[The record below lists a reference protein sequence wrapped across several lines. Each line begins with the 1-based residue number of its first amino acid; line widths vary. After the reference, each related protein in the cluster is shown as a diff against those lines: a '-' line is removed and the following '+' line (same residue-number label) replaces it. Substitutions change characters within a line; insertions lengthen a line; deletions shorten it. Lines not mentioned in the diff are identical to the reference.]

1 MKKNDFIFNSDQ
13 VIEGETKWIAP
24 SNIALVKYWGKK
36 NIQLPKNPSISFT
49 LSNCVTETKVIYSPK
64 KRKKEFVDYDFFFEG
79 KTIKEFDKKIQLFFK
94 RIYQYVPW
102 IKNYNFI
109 INSNNSFPHSSGIAS
124 SASSM
129 ASLSVCLMDIERI
142 LFPEMKL
149 DYFNNK
155 ASFLSRLGSGSAS
168 RSIKGPIC
176 IWGSSLSFKNSNDY
190 YAIEFG
196 KNIHSVFKSYK
207 DTILIIDDKK
217 KKVSSSKGHELM
229 KNNPFSYQRIDQSNN
244 NIDSLISILKSGDL
258 ESFIKIVELEALTLH
273 ALMMT
278 SNPSYILINPE
289 TLNVINKIIDYRE
302 STKTPICFTLDA
314 GPNIHLLYPESF
326 SSEVLDFINSELI
339 NYCKERKF
347 ILDKVG
353 TGAKKI

>member
-1 MKKNDFIFNSDQ
+1 MKENNFIYESNL

-36 NIQLPKNPSISFT
+36 SIQLPKNPSISFT
-49 LSNCVTETKVIYSPK
+49 LSNCVTETSVIYTPK

-79 KTIKEFDKKIQLFFK
+79 KTIEEFDKKIQLFFK

-102 IKNYNFI
+102 IKNYSFI

-129 ASLSVCLMDIERI
+129 ASLSLCLMDIERI
-142 LFPEMKL
+142 LFPEMEL

-190 YAIEFG
+190 YATEFG
-196 KNIHSVFKSYK
+196 ENIHNVFKSYK

-217 KKVSSSKGHELM
+217 KKVSSSKGHDLM
-229 KNNPFSYQRIDQSNN
+229 KNNPFSKQRINQSNN

-258 ESFIKIVELEALTLH
+258 DSFIKIVELEALTLH

-289 TLNVINKIIDYRE
+289 TLSVINKIIDYRE
-302 STKTPICFTLDA
+302 STKIPICFTLDA
-314 GPNIHLLYPESF
+314 GPNIHLLYPASF
-326 SSEVLDFINSELI
+326 SNEVLDFIKSELI
-339 NYCKERKF
+339 NYCKEGKF

-353 TGAKKI
+353 RGAKKI

>member
-1 MKKNDFIFNSDQ
+1 MKENNFIYESNL

-36 NIQLPKNPSISFT
+36 SIQLPKNPSISFT
-49 LSNCVTETKVIYSPK
+49 LSNCVTETSVIYTPK

-79 KTIKEFDKKIQLFFK
+79 KTIEEFDKKIQLFFK

-102 IKNYNFI
+102 IKNYSFI

-129 ASLSVCLMDIERI
+129 ASLSLCLMDIERI
-142 LFPEMKL
+142 LFPEMEL

-190 YAIEFG
+190 YATEFG
-196 KNIHSVFKSYK
+196 ENIHNVFKSYK

-217 KKVSSSKGHELM
+217 KKVSSSKGHDLM
-229 KNNPFSYQRIDQSNN
+229 KNNPFSKQRINQSNN
-244 NIDSLISILKSGDL
+244 NIDLLISILKSGDL
-258 ESFIKIVELEALTLH
+258 DSFIKIVELEALTLH

-278 SNPSYILINPE
+278 SSPSYILINPE

-314 GPNIHLLYPESF
+314 GPNIHLLYPASF
-326 SSEVLDFINSELI
+326 SNEVLDFINSELI
-339 NYCKERKF
+339 NYCKEGKF

-353 TGAKKI
+353 RGAKKI

>member
-1 MKKNDFIFNSDQ
+1 MKENNFIYESNL

-36 NIQLPKNPSISFT
+36 SIQLPKNPSISFT
-49 LSNCVTETKVIYSPK
+49 LSNCVTETSVIYTPK

-79 KTIKEFDKKIQLFFK
+79 KTIEEFDKKIQLFFK

-102 IKNYNFI
+102 IKNYSFI

-129 ASLSVCLMDIERI
+129 ASLSLCLMDIERI
-142 LFPEMKL
+142 LFPEMEL

-190 YAIEFG
+190 YATEFG
-196 KNIHSVFKSYK
+196 ENIHNVFKSYK

-217 KKVSSSKGHELM
+217 KKVSSSKGHDLM
-229 KNNPFSYQRIDQSNN
+229 KNNPFSKQRINQSNN
-244 NIDSLISILKSGDL
+244 NIDLLISILKSGDL
-258 ESFIKIVELEALTLH
+258 DSFIKIVELEALTLH

-278 SNPSYILINPE
+278 SSPSYILINPE

-339 NYCKERKF
+339 NYCKEGKF

-353 TGAKKI
+353 RGAKKI

>member
-1 MKKNDFIFNSDQ
+1 MKENNFIYESNL

-36 NIQLPKNPSISFT
+36 SVQLPKNPSISFT
-49 LSNCVTETKVIYSPK
+49 LSNCVTETSVIYTPK

-79 KTIKEFDKKIQLFFK
+79 KTIEEFDKKIQLFFK

-102 IKNYNFI
+102 IKNYSFI

-129 ASLSVCLMDIERI
+129 ASLSLCLMDIERI
-142 LFPEMKL
+142 LFPEMEL

-190 YAIEFG
+190 YATEFG
-196 KNIHSVFKSYK
+196 ENIHNVFKSYK

-217 KKVSSSKGHELM
+217 KKVSSSKGHDLM
-229 KNNPFSYQRIDQSNN
+229 KNNPFSKQRINQSNN

-258 ESFIKIVELEALTLH
+258 DSFIKIVELEALTLH

-278 SNPSYILINPE
+278 SSPSYILINPE

-302 STKTPICFTLDA
+302 STKIPICFTLDA
-314 GPNIHLLYPESF
+314 GPNIHLLYPASF
-326 SSEVLDFINSELI
+326 SNEVLDFIKSELI
-339 NYCKERKF
+339 NYCKEGKF

-353 TGAKKI
+353 RGAKKI

>member
-1 MKKNDFIFNSDQ
+1 MKENDFIYESNQ
-13 VIEGETKWIAP
+13 VVEGQVKWIAP

-36 NIQLPKNPSISFT
+36 NVQLPENPSISFT
-49 LSNCVTETKVIYSPK
+49 LSNSITNTEVIYSLK
-64 KRKKEFVDYDFFFEG
+64 KRKKEFVDFDYFFEG
-79 KTIKEFDKKIQLFFK
+79 NPKKEFDTKIQLFFN
-94 RIYQYVPW
+94 RIQKYVPW
-102 IKNYNFI
+102 IKNFYFK

-124 SASSM
+124 SASFM
-129 ASLSVCLMDIERI
+129 ASLSLCLMDIEKN

-176 IWGSSLSFKNSNDY
+176 IWGSSPSLKNSNDY

-196 KNIHSVFKSYK
+196 RNIHDVFKCYR

-217 KKVSSSKGHELM
+217 KKISSSKGHDLM
-229 KNNPFSYQRIDQSNN
+229 KNHTFSNQRIIQSNEN
-244 NIDSLISILKSGDL
+244 FDSLIHILKTGDL
-258 ESFIKIVELEALTLH
+258 ESFIKIVELEALSLH

-278 SNPSYILINPE
+278 SNPSFILIKPE
-289 TLNVINKIIDYRE
+289 TLNAINKIIDFRE
-302 STKTPICFTLDA
+302 TTKTPICFTLDA
-314 GPNIHLLYPESF
+314 GPNLHLLYPENF
-326 SSEVLDFINSELI
+326 SSKVLDFINSELK
-339 NYCKERKF
+339 NHCKKGKF

-353 TGAKKI
+353 DGARKI

>member
-1 MKKNDFIFNSDQ
+1 MKENNFIYESNL

-36 NIQLPKNPSISFT
+36 SIQLPKNPSISFT
-49 LSNCVTETKVIYSPK
+49 LSNCVTETSVIYTPK

-79 KTIKEFDKKIQLFFK
+79 KTIEEFDKKIQLFFK

-102 IKNYNFI
+102 IKNYSFI

-129 ASLSVCLMDIERI
+129 ASLSLCLMDIERI
-142 LFPEMKL
+142 LFPEMEL

-190 YAIEFG
+190 YATEFG
-196 KNIHSVFKSYK
+196 ENIHNVFKSYK

-217 KKVSSSKGHELM
+217 KKVSSSKGHDLM
-229 KNNPFSYQRIDQSNN
+229 KNNPFSKQRINQSNN

-258 ESFIKIVELEALTLH
+258 DSFIKIVELEALTLH

-278 SNPSYILINPE
+278 SSPSYILINPE

-302 STKTPICFTLDA
+302 STKIPICFTLDA

-339 NYCKERKF
+339 NYCKEGKF

-353 TGAKKI
+353 RGAKKI

>member
-1 MKKNDFIFNSDQ
+1 MKENNFIYESNL

-36 NIQLPKNPSISFT
+36 SVQLPKNPSISFT
-49 LSNCVTETKVIYSPK
+49 LSNCVTETSVIYTPK

-79 KTIKEFDKKIQLFFK
+79 KTIEEFDKKIQLFFK

-102 IKNYNFI
+102 IKNYSFI

-129 ASLSVCLMDIERI
+129 ASLSLCLMDIERI
-142 LFPEMKL
+142 LFPEMEL

-190 YAIEFG
+190 YATEFG
-196 KNIHSVFKSYK
+196 ENIHNVFKSYK

-217 KKVSSSKGHELM
+217 KKVSSSKGHDLM
-229 KNNPFSYQRIDQSNN
+229 KNNPFSKQRINQSNN

-258 ESFIKIVELEALTLH
+258 DSFIKIVELEALTLH

-278 SNPSYILINPE
+278 SSPSYILINPE

-314 GPNIHLLYPESF
+314 GPNIHLLYPASF
-326 SSEVLDFINSELI
+326 SNEVLDFIKSELI
-339 NYCKERKF
+339 NYCKEGKF

-353 TGAKKI
+353 RGAKKI

>member
-1 MKKNDFIFNSDQ
+1 MKENNFIYESNL

-36 NIQLPKNPSISFT
+36 SIQLPKNPSISFT
-49 LSNCVTETKVIYSPK
+49 LSNCVTETSVIYTPK

-79 KTIKEFDKKIQLFFK
+79 KTMEEFDKKIQLFFK

-102 IKNYNFI
+102 IKNYSFI

-129 ASLSVCLMDIERI
+129 ASLSLCLMDIERI
-142 LFPEMKL
+142 LFPEMEL

-190 YAIEFG
+190 YATEFG
-196 KNIHSVFKSYK
+196 ENIHNVFKSYK

-217 KKVSSSKGHELM
+217 KKVSSSKGHDLM
-229 KNNPFSYQRIDQSNN
+229 KNNPFSKQRINQSNN
-244 NIDSLISILKSGDL
+244 NIDLLISILKSGDL
-258 ESFIKIVELEALTLH
+258 DSFIKIVELEALTLH

-339 NYCKERKF
+339 NYCKEGKF

-353 TGAKKI
+353 RGAKKI

>member
-1 MKKNDFIFNSDQ
+1 MKKNDFIFDSDQ
-13 VIEGETKWIAP
+13 VIEGQTKWIAP

-79 KTIKEFDKKIQLFFK
+79 KTIKEFDKKIQLYFK

-102 IKNYNFI
+102 IKNYNFV

-129 ASLSVCLMDIERI
+129 ASLSLCLMDIERI

-196 KNIHSVFKSYK
+196 ENIHSVFKSYK

>member
-1 MKKNDFIFNSDQ
+1 MKENNFIYESNL

-36 NIQLPKNPSISFT
+36 SIQLPKNPSISFT
-49 LSNCVTETKVIYSPK
+49 LSNCVTETSVIYTPK

-79 KTIKEFDKKIQLFFK
+79 KTIEEFDKKIQLFFK

-102 IKNYNFI
+102 IKNYSFI

-129 ASLSVCLMDIERI
+129 ASLSLCLMDIERI
-142 LFPEMKL
+142 LFPEMEL

-190 YAIEFG
+190 YATEFG
-196 KNIHSVFKSYK
+196 ENIHNVFKSYK

-217 KKVSSSKGHELM
+217 KKVSSSKGHDLM
-229 KNNPFSYQRIDQSNN
+229 KNNPFSKQRINQSNN
-244 NIDSLISILKSGDL
+244 NIDLLISILKSGDL
-258 ESFIKIVELEALTLH
+258 DSFIKIVELEALTLH

-289 TLNVINKIIDYRE
+289 TLSVINKIIDYRE

-314 GPNIHLLYPESF
+314 GPNIHLLYPASF
-326 SSEVLDFINSELI
+326 SNEVLDFINSELI
-339 NYCKERKF
+339 NYCKEGKF

-353 TGAKKI
+353 RGAKKI